1 MTAAPPALALAPL
14 ALGLAPWALP
24 MLAGSGLY
32 AAWSDL
38 RHRRLPNWLAGLV
51 AASGLAV
58 TAGQSG
64 PAPAASATLHALAA
78 FLIGLAIYSRG
89 AIGGGDIKYYAAVA
103 AWFPLSLALR
113 LLGWVSL
120 AGLVLALGWL
130 IWQRLAGQRLAGTSG
145 REAPNDHDKLPFG
158 VAIAAGALLAA
169 FSA

>member
-14 ALGLAPWALP
+14 ALP

-38 RHRRLPNWLAGLV
+38 QHRRLPNWLAGLV
-51 AASGLAV
+51 AAGGLAV

-64 PAPAASATLHALAA
+64 PAPTASAALHALAA

-130 IWQRLAGQRLAGTSG
+130 LWQRLGWRRLAGASTG
-145 REAPNDHDKLPFG
+145 RAAPSDHDKLPFG